1 MVYAPDLDL
10 LVWKEITS
18 LLSSPQTMLEAYKQ
32 QWGKNGLRGPDVVE
46 AEPER
51 LDERIGDVERQIQRL
66 LDGYQSGFIYPR
78 SWLGAERRL
87 RENRPD
93 GGSSGRNSKP
103 SDRSG
108 GRLKS
113 FRKSLVILSTCSFGT
128 RPF

>member
-66 LDGYQSGFIYPR
+66 LDGYQSGFIYPSELAR
-78 SWLGAERRL
+78 RRAALEGKSARWRQQREKLETERPKW
-87 RENRPD
+87 REAKEFPKISRYSVNM
-93 GGSSGRNSKP
+93 
-103 SDRSG
+103 
-108 GRLKS
+108 
-113 FRKSLVILSTCSFGT
+113 
-128 RPF
+128 